1 MIRTTVI
8 GSQPGFKTGILRTGM
23 DRYECTEPGLGE
35 STLRQELANQQAVNM
50 ENQLATGLDI
60 VAEGEIGRAD
70 RRAVGH
76 AYVSYIGRFMD
87 GLSEPF
93 TRFKPGDPPFVIT
106 GKLNGLNPDII
117 CDDWAKAQALSN
129 RPVKINLPGPLT
141 FAGRFANLHHR
152 RLSECSYEFA
162 HILNEQIQALVER
175 GCQWIQLDDPGL
187 VGNPTAAVDFGVAHV
202 EAAFRGVPEG
212 VERIV
217 HLCRGNEYRLNGR
230 NRQPL
235 AEPYYANLAPHI
247 AESNLTG
254 ISIESPHTYSREF
267 RLAKFGEKTIFL
279 GIIDVNADFPSEN
292 EMIGTIRAAL
302 REIPSERL
310 FITPNC
316 GIKHLSHENAK
327 NLLKTMVS
335 AVDTVNS
342 TPR

>member
-8 GSQPGFKTGILRTGM
+8 GSQPGFETGILRTGI
-23 DRYECTEPGLGE
+23 DSYECTEPGLDK
-35 STLRQELANQQAVNM
+35 SAIRHRLAAQQAANM

-60 VAEGEIGRAD
+60 VAEGEVGRAD
-70 RRAVGH
+70 HRAVGH

-93 TRFKPGDPPFVIT
+93 TRFKPSEPPFVIT
-106 GKLNGLNPDII
+106 GKLNGLNPEII
-117 CDDWAKAQALSN
+117 CDDWAQAQARSN

-141 FAGRFANLHHR
+141 FAGRFSNLHHR

-162 HILNEQIQALVER
+162 HVLNEQIHALIER
-175 GCQWIQLDDPGL
+175 GCRWIQLDDPGL
-187 VGNPTAAVDFGVAHV
+187 VGNPAAAAEFGVAHV

-230 NRQPL
+230 QRQQL
-235 AEPYYANLAPHI
+235 AEPYYAKLAPQF
-247 AESNLTG
+247 AESNVTG
-254 ISIESPHTYSREF
+254 ISIESPHEYSRGF
-267 RLAKFGEKTIFL
+267 QLANFGEKTVFL

-292 EMIGTIRAAL
+292 EMIGIIQAAL
-302 REIPSERL
+302 REIPCERL

-316 GIKHLSHENAK
+316 GIKHLSHENAQ

-335 AVDTVNS
+335 AVNTVNS